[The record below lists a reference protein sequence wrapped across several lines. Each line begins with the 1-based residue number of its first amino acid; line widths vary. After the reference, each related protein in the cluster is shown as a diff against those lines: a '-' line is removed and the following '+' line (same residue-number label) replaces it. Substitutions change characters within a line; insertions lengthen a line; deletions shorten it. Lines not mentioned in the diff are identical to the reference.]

1 MDIKTAQE
9 IIAAKKER
17 RFESLTDRLPQFKNY
32 EVWKNNIKAVTRR
45 TMVGYYKIKAKGLSP
60 DGRISRSITCNVEL
74 KRRSYEIY
82 SWKAED

>member
-9 IIAAKKER
+9 IIDAKKER

-32 EVWKNNIKAVTRR
+32 EVWKSSITTRKR
-45 TMVGYYKIKAKGLSP
+45 LGLYYKIKAKGLSP
-60 DGRISRSITCNVEL
+60 DGRISRSITCNVRL
-74 KRRSYEIY
+74 TRSRCVII